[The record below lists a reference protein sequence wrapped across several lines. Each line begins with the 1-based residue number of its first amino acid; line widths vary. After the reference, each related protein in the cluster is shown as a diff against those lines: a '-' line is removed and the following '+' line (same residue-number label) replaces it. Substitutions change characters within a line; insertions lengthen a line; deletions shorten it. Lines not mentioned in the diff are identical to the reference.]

1 VYGVFN
7 KITAPK
13 EMKVFPYHNHE
24 GVEAHWEDKLR
35 WAHRYLKG
43 VSF

>member
-1 VYGVFN
+1 
-7 KITAPK
+7 
-13 EMKVFPYHNHE
+13 MKVFPYHNHE